1 MNAISYVDAASVDR
15 LLDYPALIEAL
26 RAAFLDPPIAAER
39 ISIGYGASGDRH
51 LLVMPAI
58 NPDGL
63 VGVKLV
69 SVHPALAARPGG
81 AVRAL
86 YVAIDAA
93 TGEPRALIDGAA
105 LTERR
110 TAAASVLA
118 AQALARSDA
127 STLLIVGTGQIA
139 HALCRC
145 YWETLR
151 PARIMI
157 WGRRAEAVNEMVA
170 RLGAEGIPAT
180 AVRDL
185 GAAVRSADI
194 VSVATLSKAPLILGA
209 DVRPGTHVDLVGGFT
224 PVMREADDAL
234 MARAHIV
241 IDGPGTLAT
250 AGDLTQ
256 PIAAGIVR
264 AADTN
269 LLADILARRVAGR
282 GSPDDVTLFKS
293 VGVALEDLA
302 AAELLLA
309 QPSRA

>member
-1 MNAISYVDAASVDR
+1 MSAIPYIDAVTVDR
-15 LLDYPALIEAL
+15 LLDCPALIEAL
-26 RAAFLDPPIAAER
+26 RAAFVDPPITAER
-39 ISIGYGASGDRH
+39 ISIDYGASGDRH
-51 LLVMPAI
+51 LLVMPAV

-86 YVAIDAA
+86 YVALDAA

-118 AQALARSDA
+118 AGALARSDA
-127 STLLIVGTGQIA
+127 ETLLIVGTGQIA

-145 YWETLR
+145 YRDSLR

-157 WGRRAEAVNEMVA
+157 WGRRDEAVDAMIA
-170 RLGAEGIPAT
+170 RLGVEGIRAT
-180 AVRDL
+180 AARDL
-185 GAAVRSADI
+185 RAAVQAADI
-194 VSVATLSKAPLILGA
+194 VSVATLSEDPMILGK
-209 DVRPGTHVDLVGGFT
+209 DVRAGAHIDLVGGFT
-224 PVMREADDAL
+224 PKMREADDAL
-234 MARAHIV
+234 IARARVV
-241 IDGPGTLAT
+241 IDGPGALAT

-256 PIAAGIVR
+256 PIAAGILPAGDV
-264 AADTN
+264 T
-269 LLADILARRVAGR
+269 LLADVLARRAIGR
-282 GSPDDVTLFKS
+282 RSPDDVTLFKS

-302 AAELLLA
+302 TAELLLTRR
-309 QPSRA
+309 P